1 MENSPPGIRAI
12 PFGGAPS
19 DGRVLAFVG
28 WNSSAGAWPLSLAVM
43 ATSENAFEVMLLG
56 RPELTAHKLVGTVG
70 WLQRQAI
77 TIEARIA
84 LSPTDPNQSVL
95 LFIADAFDIAHF
107 QGTNPDSVTQ
117 GDLIQ
122 RSRDPSR

>member
-1 MENSPPGIRAI
+1 
-12 PFGGAPS
+12 
-19 DGRVLAFVG
+19 
-28 WNSSAGAWPLSLAVM
+28 M

-84 LSPTDPNQSVL
+84 LSPTDPNQSAL